1 MTYSI
6 ITENLQA
13 VHFSSLFIVLWQ
25 YYLLKDRSPLIVCC
39 AAFIYIIVSSCS
51 PSFTWGVL
59 KQHQMTC
66 RAGGF
71 SSSVYKTRDSE
82 GATITVTW
90 ISSLC
95 WWWWCKLVLVTEQRV
110 FLWTTKR
117 RFRFKSFLG
126 CLSRKLLTFW
136 WCMIKRKEGDDA
148 TLPNTESIHT
158 FMYIRWSLLLVLCQ
172 LSQVRSS
179 RLVKRFLWK
188 PFLILI
194 NKSIFFELRKRDKQV
209 KCLDMGAALWAQA

>member
-1 MTYSI
+1 MT
-6 ITENLQA
+6 L
-13 VHFSSLFIVLWQ
+13 LFIERQITLNSVLCCFHLHNSLI
-25 YYLLKDRSPLIVCC
+25 LLPIVHVRGFK
-39 AAFIYIIVSSCS
+39 AASNDLSSWKLQLQCLQNS
-51 PSFTWGVL
+51 WFWGRYNYSD
-59 KQHQMTC
+59 MD
-66 RAGGF
+66 F
-71 SSSVYKTRDSE
+71 
-82 GATITVTW
+82 
-90 ISSLC
+90 SLC

-117 RFRFKSFLG
+117 RFRFKSCLG

-172 LSQVRSS
+172 LSQVKSS
-179 RLVKRFLWK
+179 RLVKRFLCK

-209 KCLDMGAALWAQA
+209 KCLDLGAALWAQA

>member
-13 VHFSSLFIVLWQ
+13 VHFSSLFIVLWH
-25 YYLLKDRSPLIVCC
+25 YYLLKDTSPLIVCC
-39 AAFIYIIVSSCS
+39 AAFIYISLILLPIVHVRGFKAASNDLSSWWLQLQCLQNS
-51 PSFTWGVL
+51 WFWGCYNYSD
-59 KQHQMTC
+59 MD
-66 RAGGF
+66 F
-71 SSSVYKTRDSE
+71 
-82 GATITVTW
+82 
-90 ISSLC
+90 SLC

-158 FMYIRWSLLLVLCQ
+158 FMYIRWSLLLWVEE
-172 LSQVRSS
+172 
-179 RLVKRFLWK
+179 KR
-188 PFLILI
+188 
-194 NKSIFFELRKRDKQV
+194 
-209 KCLDMGAALWAQA
+209 